1 MSHPLV
7 SLLQE
12 LSQLLQ
18 SSPQH
23 ATSREAV
30 TALDK
35 VTVATRNAIEII
47 HGAAQ
52 DNSPEAQALQKL
64 LAQAYGKDASEKE
77 AKKILQPLLIKLPS
91 RKKGSTLAE
100 YLDTLA
106 LTTAKAGKASVACS
120 LIRQHLDRPRF
131 DTTTRDTY
139 ELLKQ
144 IRQLGQMDIQ
154 QKKAAQAHLEG
165 NHALVEVL
173 CAAASIPTAKGKIP
187 KPVPTKS
194 LVKQLMQHGERYA
207 ENASS

>member
-7 SLLQE
+7 SQLQQ
-12 LSQLLQ
+12 LAHLLQ

-23 ATSREAV
+23 ATARTAV
-30 TALDK
+30 AALDK
-35 VTVATRNAIEII
+35 VAVATRAAIKLIE
-47 HGAAQ
+47 GAASGC
-52 DNSPEAQALQKL
+52 SPEAQALQRV
-64 LAQAYGKDASEKE
+64 LAQAFGNDTSDKE
-77 AKKILQPLLIKLPS
+77 VKKMLQPLLIKLPT
-91 RKKGSTLAE
+91 RKKGSKLGE
-100 YLDTLA
+100 YLDILA
-106 LTTAKAGKASVACS
+106 VAAAKAGKAGAACS

-144 IRQLGQMDIQ
+144 IRQLGQMDVQ

-165 NHALVEVL
+165 NPELVEVL

-194 LVKQLMQHGERYA
+194 LVKQLMKDGERYA
-207 ENASS
+207 ENAGS